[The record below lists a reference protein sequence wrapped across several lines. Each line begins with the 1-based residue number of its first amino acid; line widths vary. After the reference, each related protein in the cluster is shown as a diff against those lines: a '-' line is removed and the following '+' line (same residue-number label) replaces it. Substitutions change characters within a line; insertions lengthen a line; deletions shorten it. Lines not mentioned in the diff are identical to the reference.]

1 MDLFIESEKGG
12 PTVSKPIILLKE
24 KFKPDQIDRIKAAA
38 EEYQI
43 IDTHDSAVS
52 YQEEDIQIMLG
63 WDKELGP
70 RLLNNPNSKLKWV
83 QSISAGVDSYD
94 LSAFEERNILLSNGS
109 GIHTISISEH
119 VLGVLLARY
128 RGLLQAATVQQDKQW
143 KDASVDYRQLSGQSM
158 LIVGTGNIG
167 QQLASFAQ
175 GLKIRTYGINSSGHP
190 SPGFLECY
198 SQKNMNRIIKD
209 MDIVVNILP
218 LTEATYYLYNEEMFQ
233 SMKENSIFINV
244 GRGRSVKTDD
254 LVQALENGPI
264 AFAALDVFEEEPLPK
279 DSPLWTMENVLI
291 TPHISGMTDG
301 FKEKLLAIF
310 LTNLASFINEGT
322 LKQNQVNLERGY

>member
-1 MDLFIESEKGG
+1 MA
-12 PTVSKPIILLKE
+12 KPIILLQE
-24 KFKPDQIDRIKAAA
+24 HFKPEQIERIKAAA
-38 EEYQI
+38 NDYEV
-43 IDTHDSAVS
+43 IDAADPSQN
-52 YQEEDIQIMLG
+52 YREEDIVIMLG
-63 WDKELGP
+63 WNKKHDPK
-70 RLLNNPNSKLKWV
+70 LLENPNSKLKWV

-94 LSAFEERNILLSNGS
+94 LAAFKKRDILLSNGS
-109 GIHTISISEH
+109 GIHTISITEH
-119 VLGVLLARY
+119 VLGVLLAKY
-128 RGLLQAATVQQDKQW
+128 RGILQAAVAQQDKQW
-143 KDASVDYRQLSGQSM
+143 KDSSITYQQLSEQSM

-198 SQKNMNRIIKD
+198 SQKNMSRVIKD

-218 LTEATYYLYNEEMFQ
+218 LTDETYYLYNEEMFHA
-233 SMKENSIFINV
+233 MKKGSVFINV

-254 LVQALENGPI
+254 LIQALENGQI
-264 AFAALDVFEEEPLPK
+264 SFAALDVFEEEPLSQ

-301 FKEKLLAIF
+301 FKEKLLSIF
-310 LTNLASFINEGT
+310 LTNLESFITEAQLT
-322 LKQNQVNLERGY
+322 RNQVNLDRGY